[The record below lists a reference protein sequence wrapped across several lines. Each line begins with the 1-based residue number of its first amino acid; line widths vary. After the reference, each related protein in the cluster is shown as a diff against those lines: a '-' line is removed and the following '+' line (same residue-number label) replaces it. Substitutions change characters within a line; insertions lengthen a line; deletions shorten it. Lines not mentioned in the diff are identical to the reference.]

1 MKEENIV
8 NTDKIIAEK
17 IASEYVQKNTNKL
30 EALKKLDRKN
40 IIFTINKNIENG
52 YLLNLVLCD
61 VVNEQIVI
69 SSSYNITIK
78 ITELV
83 KVN

>member
-1 MKEENIV
+1 MHQNILLV
-8 NTDKIIAEK
+8 
-17 IASEYVQKNTNKL
+17 
-30 EALKKLDRKN
+30 KKLDRKN

-78 ITELV
+78 VTKLV

>member
-1 MKEENIV
+1 MHQNILLV
-8 NTDKIIAEK
+8 
-17 IASEYVQKNTNKL
+17 
-30 EALKKLDRKN
+30 KKLDRKN